1 MKTEDRIITLETK
14 IAYLENYVDELNRA
28 ILDQEKAIK
37 RLFSETETIKKQIE
51 DKKDPLPENARP
63 PHY

>member
-1 MKTEDRIITLETK
+1 MEKEERIISLETK
-14 IAYLENYVDELNRA
+14 IAYLENYVDELNQV

-37 RLFSETETIKKQIE
+37 KLIMETAAIKQQME
-51 DKKDPLPENARP
+51 EKKEKLPENEKP